1 MRCRLMRMCKVLMSL
16 AMGLVAI
23 GLLRVVE
30 NRSVIGQ
37 TLPAAEAKNSA
48 SAPDSTATK
57 KEGDQRSETTPTNPG
72 DANAPLKR
80 LLPEYDVWI
89 DPKNKQ
95 VVIEGEVCLTR
106 GLLEMFACLKGS
118 KEHESVVAANTKAY
132 AVHAALLA
140 LGAKSGSPAQW
151 EPKYQSAT
159 GTPIEIDVYWTDAK
173 GQPQKT
179 KAQNWVRDIQTKKPL
194 TFSWV
199 FAGSK
204 FHRDDTGKQHYLADA
219 SGDFICVS
227 NFPSAMLDLPVE
239 SSQANA
245 ELAFE
250 VFSENVPPRGTKV
263 KLVLIP
269 KLEKNGDAAGKNL
282 NAIPKYKPAEKP
294 PAGDAKSGAQAN

>member
-1 MRCRLMRMCKVLMSL
+1 MRCRSIRIYKLFAAVAMCLLAIVLL
-16 AMGLVAI
+16 AAPGHCVAA
-23 GLLRVVE
+23 
-30 NRSVIGQ
+30 GQ
-37 TLPAAEAKNSA
+37 DRPAAEATKA
-48 SAPDSTATK
+48 TEPAAAKPAAKKDSE
-57 KEGDQRSETTPTNPG
+57 KETEPTPTNPG
-72 DANAPLKR
+72 DATAPLKR

-95 VVIEGEVCLTR
+95 VVIDGEVCLMR

-140 LGAKSGSPAQW
+140 LGAKSGSPAKW

-159 GTPIEIDVYWTDAK
+159 GTPIDIDVYWPDAT

-179 KAQNWVRDIQTKKPL
+179 KAQNWVRDIKTKKPL
-194 TFSWV
+194 KFSWV
-199 FAGSK
+199 FAGSA
-204 FHRDDTGKQHYLADA
+204 FHRDDTGKQHYLSDA

-227 NFPSAMLDLPVE
+227 NFPSAMLDLPIE
-239 SSQANA
+239 SSQTND

-269 KLEKNGDAAGKNL
+269 KLEKKADAAAKGADAEVKQKD
-282 NAIPKYKPAEKP
+282 IEPKEK
-294 PAGDAKSGAQAN
+294 